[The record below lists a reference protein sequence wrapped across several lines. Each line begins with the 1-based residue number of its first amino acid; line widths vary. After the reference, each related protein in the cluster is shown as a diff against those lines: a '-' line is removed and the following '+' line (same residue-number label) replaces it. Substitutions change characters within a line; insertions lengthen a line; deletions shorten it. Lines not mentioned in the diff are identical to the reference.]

1 MAAQAESQGDQ
12 SSHDGTQR
20 LLEFIRRHRRKAVGG
35 GVGVLVVAGGV
46 WFTVAARARS
56 ELFAERAI
64 QTARA
69 SVSAGNLPLA
79 ANDLSRVVSTFEG
92 TRAADQA
99 SILLAH
105 VRLLRGQAPL
115 AVTELRSFIQS
126 GPPTHLKVAANAL
139 LAIALEEAG
148 QAGAAATAYE
158 AASEASRFDFLTAE
172 YLVEAGRTH
181 VLAGDTSAAVRAY
194 QTVVEEYLDTPS
206 NSEARMRLA
215 ELGR

>member
-1 MAAQAESQGDQ
+1 MAAQTESQGDR
-12 SSHDGTQR
+12 STHDGTQR
-20 LLEFIRRHRRKAVGG
+20 LLEFIRRHGRKAVGG
-35 GVGVLVVAGGV
+35 GVGVLVVAGVV
-46 WFTVAARARS
+46 WFSVAARGRK

-69 SVSAGNLPLA
+69 AVSAGNLPLA

-92 TRAADQA
+92 TRAANQA

-126 GPPTHLKVAANAL
+126 GPPKHLKVAANAL
-139 LAIALEEAG
+139 LAVALEEVG
-148 QAGAAATAYE
+148 QAGAAAAAYE
-158 AASEASRFDFLTAE
+158 AASAASRFDFLTAE
-172 YLVEAGRTH
+172 YLVEAGRAH

-194 QTVVEEYLDTPS
+194 QSVIDEYVDTPS
-206 NSEARMRLA
+206 ISEARMRLA
-215 ELGR
+215 EVGR